1 MKKNVLL
8 IGSGGSE
15 HSLAWKLAQS
25 RRTGKL
31 FVASGNGG
39 TQLIAQNVPIDATD
53 VAKLLEFAQTNQ
65 IDLTIVGPDDP
76 LALGIVDAFQAK
88 GLRIFGPTK
97 SAAEIEWSKSFSKK
111 LMNDGGIPTAKF
123 EVFKE
128 HAKAL
133 DYVRS
138 QHLPIVIKAS
148 GLALGKGVYVCNTLN
163 EAEMALSEIMLEQV
177 HKDAGNEVI
186 IEEFL
191 DGPEI
196 SIHALSDGNTFKLFP
211 PSQDHK
217 PIGEGNVGKN
227 TGGMG
232 TIAPISWITTG
243 NMREIN
249 KRIVIPTLDAL
260 SNMGR
265 PFTGLLYPG
274 LKMATEGPKVLEFN
288 ARFGDP
294 ETQSYMRLLKTDL
307 LDIVEAGVEGTLSEI
322 NLEWHPGFAVCV
334 VLASG
339 GYPDEYKKGF
349 PISGI
354 EKAEKVSGVII
365 FHAGTTFSDKLV
377 TSGGRVLGVT
387 AVGDTLQ
394 DALNRAYRAISFI
407 HFEGMQYRRDIGR
420 SNGE

>member
-8 IGSGGSE
+8 IGSGGRE

-25 RRTGKL
+25 PKIGKL
-31 FVASGNGG
+31 FVAPGNGG

-307 LDIVEAGVEGTLSEI
+307 LDIVEACVEGKLSEI
-322 NLEWHPGFAVCV
+322 NIEWNPGF
-334 VLASG
+334 G
-339 GYPDEYKKGF
+339 G
-349 PISGI
+349 
-354 EKAEKVSGVII
+354 
-365 FHAGTTFSDKLV
+365 
-377 TSGGRVLGVT
+377 
-387 AVGDTLQ
+387 
-394 DALNRAYRAISFI
+394 I
-407 HFEGMQYRRDIGR
+407 HFGWSGWT
-420 SNGE
+420 S